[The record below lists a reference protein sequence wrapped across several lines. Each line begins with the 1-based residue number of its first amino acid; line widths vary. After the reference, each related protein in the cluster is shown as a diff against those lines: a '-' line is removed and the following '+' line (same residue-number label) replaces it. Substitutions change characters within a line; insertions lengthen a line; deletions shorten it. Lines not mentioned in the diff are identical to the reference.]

1 MFRGR
6 FLGVFLAFLLVVG
19 LLGLAGSSI
28 YRAGWTQGYFTGKI
42 SGGVEGE
49 GATVQPEDGR
59 SQIYPYGRELSSTG
73 GFFGGLFKFLLLFFL
88 AGLSLKLIFSFFF
101 WGKSGHRH
109 KGWRHGYGRPPWY
122 GEEGDEP
129 VMKA

>member
-28 YRAGWTQGYFTGKI
+28 YRAGWTQGYFTGKM
-42 SGGVEGE
+42 SGGVEDE

-59 SQIYPYGRELSSTG
+59 GLVYPHGLGATSTG

-88 AGLSLKLIFSFFF
+88 AGLFLKLIFGFFF
-101 WGKSGHRH
+101 WGNRH